1 MAITTTD
8 LSIIYDEFLTKGLDN
23 LKSLQKETQ
32 MEDEQIAAA
41 SASIIA
47 AAMRESIGALE
58 VLKRIEILDLQKV
71 TETNKA
77 LDIASSTAVRD
88 AQSDQD
94 LKNKAAQK
102 ILIDNQVLKL
112 QKDTAFVDAQK
123 VTETNKALDIAS
135 STAVRDAQSAQDLKN
150 KAAQK
155 ILIDNQVLKLQ
166 KDTAFVDEQR
176 TQLGL
181 SVTYNNKIKSLN
193 SYGNMIGTMGAG
205 GLVISSDMWSAF
217 FNMVKGLN
225 VDVSANPTDTTIVKA

>member
-88 AQSDQD
+88 AQSAQD
-94 LKNKAAQK
+94 LLNKQSEKLRIDEQVTLIQK
-102 ILIDNQVLKL
+102 QV
-112 QKDTAFVDAQK
+112 DTESK
-123 VTETNKALDIAS
+123 KALDIAS

-225 VDVSANPTDTTIVKA
+225 VDVSANPTDTTIIKA

>member
-112 QKDTAFVDAQK
+112 QKDTAFVD
-123 VTETNKALDIAS
+123 
-135 STAVRDAQSAQDLKN
+135 
-150 KAAQK
+150 
-155 ILIDNQVLKLQ
+155 
-166 KDTAFVDEQR
+166 EQR